1 MIVLRYNH
9 LSSFL
14 EVFVILRC
22 GYNSQLISIYDF
34 RKLILGLKKSSWFPV
49 VPLLRSVGHGD
60 LADDCIRF
68 LSRKLLI
75 SCGSD
80 WVSICFQGWTI
91 SSLSGAT
98 RTWLFFGMVWG
109 WWSAWR
115 PIVNLGSLQP
125 RLHLLKFDWVIF
137 VCHRNHLWLPRA
149 FRRFLSLS
157 TTILRIL
164 AFRDRCLPLIFM
176 TLVSWVW
183 LLVPW
188 IFSVTLRVLSPSWIY
203 WGDLSSNLRRLN

>member
-125 RLHLLKFDWVIF
+125 KLHLLESERVILGR
-137 VCHRNHLWLPRA
+137 HRNHLLLPLALCGRS
-149 FRRFLSLS
+149 FLSLLTS
-157 TTILRIL
+157 I
-164 AFRDRCLPLIFM
+164 
-176 TLVSWVW
+176 
-183 LLVPW
+183 
-188 IFSVTLRVLSPSWIY
+188 LRVLASRDGI
-203 WGDLSSNLRRLN
+203 LSLMLMALILWVLVVPRSFRMPTWASSFLCCCWNLSCNLRRLN